1 MNEKISYMNAK
12 IMAKEEIIETLVND
26 LQNPPNMEAIER
38 IIMGERFHSSPITF
52 NRHCN
57 VFLSKIPIKC
67 LDNVYFILCTKKK
80 NVYFIPSYSKN
91 PHFKNPQYLRR

>member
-1 MNEKISYMNAK
+1 MNEKTSYMNAK
-12 IMAKEEIIETLVND
+12 IMAKEEIIETLEND

-52 NRHCN
+52 NRHCS

-67 LDNVYFILCTKKK
+67 LD